1 MSLAMPLEI
10 PETMPSLTTITGR
23 FQLVPLTEKKHYA
36 DICKILEDDRIW
48 SQGFGDTAQRP
59 LTDDERVDF
68 IDNFMRADER
78 FIWAV
83 IDVESNTAIGTTG
96 LASVSKEM
104 ERCHIGRTLLSTEW
118 WGQGVNHET
127 KLALMD
133 WLFECGAG
141 RIECDVDV
149 LNHRST
155 SSLTGFGFTLEGTR
169 RRSSQRWDGT
179 WRDMQVLSV
188 IREEWEE
195 IRIRKGTE
203 MLDRFETVAEFSV
216 P

>member
-1 MSLAMPLEI
+1 MTLEL
-10 PETMPSLTTITGR
+10 PAVMPSLTTITGR
-23 FQLVPLTEKKHYA
+23 FELVPLKEKKHYSDLA
-36 DICKILEDDRIW
+36 KVLEDERIW

-59 LTDDERVDF
+59 LTEDERIDF
-68 IDNFMRADER
+68 IDNFIRADDR
-78 FIWAV
+78 IIWAV
-83 IDVESNTAIGTTG
+83 IDTETGTAIGTTG
-96 LASVSKEM
+96 LAHFHAET
-104 ERCHIGRTLLSTEW
+104 ERCHIGRTLLSSDW

-133 WLFECGAG
+133 WLFDCGAG

-155 SSLTGFGFTLEGTR
+155 SSLVGFGFTLEGTR

-179 WRDMQVLSV
+179 WRDLQVLSV

-203 MLDRFETVAEFSV
+203 MLDRYETLADISV
-216 P
+216 S

>member
-1 MSLAMPLEI
+1 MTFDL
-10 PETMPSLTTITGR
+10 PEEMPSLPTITGR
-23 FQLVPLTEKKHYA
+23 FTLVPLKKKKHYH
-36 DICKILEDDRIW
+36 DIAKVLEDDRIW

-59 LTDDERVDF
+59 LTDEERFDF
-68 IDNFMRADER
+68 IDNFIRADDR
-78 FIWAV
+78 IIWAV
-83 IDVESNTAIGTTG
+83 VDNATDTAIGTTG
-96 LASVSKEM
+96 LAHYNIEI
-104 ERCHIGRTLLSTEW
+104 ERCHIGRTVLATDW
-118 WGQGVNHET
+118 WGHGVNHEV

-133 WLFECGAG
+133 WLFDCGAG

-155 SSLTGFGFTLEGTR
+155 SSLVSFGFTLEGTR

-179 WRDMQVLSV
+179 WRDLQVLSV

-203 MLDRFETVAEFSV
+203 MLDRYETMAEISV
-216 P
+216 SS

>member
-1 MSLAMPLEI
+1 MPLEI
-10 PETMPSLTTITGR
+10 PSAMPSLITITGR
-23 FQLVPLTEKKHYA
+23 FELVPLTKKEHYD
-36 DICKILEDDRIW
+36 DISKILEDDRIW

-59 LTDDERVDF
+59 LTDDDRYNF
-68 IDNFMRADER
+68 IDTFMRADER

-83 IDVESNTAIGTTG
+83 VDTQTDTAIGTTG
-96 LASVSKEM
+96 LAKADIDL
-104 ERCHIGRTLLSTEW
+104 ERCHIGRTLLATDW
-118 WGQGVNHET
+118 WGQGVNHEV

-155 SSLTGFGFTLEGTR
+155 SSLVGFGFTLEGTR

-195 IRIRKGTE
+195 IRIRKALE
-203 MLDRFETVAEFSV
+203 MLDRHETMADISV
-216 P
+216 SS